1 MPSGVSY
8 RALVNANG
16 MKEAGFAR
24 GTLPYWWIPAPRFHG
39 DKLRG
44 NDVCEDLG
52 TCPRPDAVPFN
63 TTRYERPKTSY
74 SNKNEA
80 RSSHGRASVSV
91 SVRFVYKV
99 WAIGRRIISLV
110 STSFGC
116 SMA

>member
-8 RALVNANG
+8 RALVNANS

-24 GTLPYWWIPAPRFHG
+24 GTLPFWWIPAPRFHG

-52 TCPRPDAVPFN
+52 TFN

-91 SVRFVYKV
+91 SVRFVYRV
-99 WAIGRRIISLV
+99 WAVGRRIISLV